1 MHLKDFLVN
10 KEMPKYEELNPQ
22 NSILNMIISLDRKGV
37 SNLYKAIHGR
47 SSDILYK
54 RNSKWDSKASLILN
68 TTEVSKSFIHT
79 NVLFDNVYLKYIQFR
94 TLYHRFFTNDM
105 IRKCNVKSSHVCDFC
120 KDESDSNFNML
131 IGCKTIQALWLEINN
146 CIYDLGEVDYEL
158 SDERKIR

>member
-1 MHLKDFLVN
+1 MVD
-10 KEMPKYEELNPQ
+10 PQ
-22 NSILNMIISLDRKGV
+22 TYYIKRK
-37 SNLYKAIHGR
+37 
-47 SSDILYK
+47 
-54 RNSKWDSKASLILN
+54 SKWDSKASLILN

-105 IRKCNVKSSHVCDFC
+105 LKKCNVKSSHVCDFC

-146 CIYDLGEVDYEL
+146 CIYDLGEVDYEF
-158 SDERKIR
+158 SDERKIRWHYKQDFATIIIMHVKKSTPQKWIIQFHLSTR